1 MGCVT
6 QSNQSP
12 SAMGDQQGRPNRPSS
27 KTASPGAIG
36 KALGLFKVA
45 AILAGVAMFVL
56 ITEMILKYGFENA
69 ALSWWSPVHGF
80 IFMGFIAATLNL
92 GFKVGWSMQRMAGM
106 VLLSCIPVVA
116 FVLEHRVAQEVGGSA
131 GQSAPRR

>member
-1 MGCVT
+1 MVFVT

-12 SAMGDQQGRPNRPSS
+12 SAMGEQQGRPTGPSTT
-27 KTASPGAIG
+27 TASSGAIG

-56 ITEMILKYGFENA
+56 ITEMILKYGFDNA

-92 GFKVGWSMQRMAGM
+92 GFKVGWSLPRMAGM

-116 FVLEHRVAQEVGGSA
+116 FVLEHRVAQEVGGADGGSA
-131 GQSAPRR
+131 ARR